1 VSNPYAPPEDRPR
14 ESAPGEAPA
23 GDGGPG
29 TGAAPGSPSRSPE
42 GVPYERPRN
51 APPAPPRPE
60 DLRRLARLF
69 RATALLV
76 LATVVA
82 DLLSFPWFVVA
93 GPVAIVA
100 VVVGA
105 RALLL
110 AAKTRQRPP
119 RMMLV
124 LLLIIAA
131 LSLARPVTALM
142 TWDVESTYARCQAAA
157 ITVQAQD
164 ACLTEYKQALSARVD
179 QLTGRTPAP

>member
-14 ESAPGEAPA
+14 ESAPA
-23 GDGGPG
+23 GDAGPG
-29 TGAAPGSPSRSPE
+29 TGAAPGDTGRSPE

-100 VVVGA
+100 IVVGA

-110 AAKTRQRPP
+110 AVQTRQRQP

-142 TWDVESTYARCQAAA
+142 TWDVESTYARCQVAA

-164 ACLTEYKQALSARVD
+164 ACVTEYRQALTERVD